1 MNSLLKTFWTA
12 CRETPRGY
20 FAPVIALWNLF
31 CETADRKVSRIR

>member
-1 MNSLLKTFWTA
+1 MKSLLKTFWTA

-31 CETADRKVSRIR
+31 CEMADGKESKSR